1 MKRYKV
7 KQKRVGASIEGG
19 VVQTGRIITRADLP
33 AASDEK
39 FQHLI
44 DDEWIVEVK
53 DGSKVQ
59 TK

>member
-7 KQKRVGASIEGG
+7 KQKLVGASIEGG
-19 VVQTGRIITRADLP
+19 VLQTGRIITRADLP